1 MSGHLYQYEADQIE
15 GQHRYLELIRD
26 YQDQPQ
32 DGRVRSSNLSMELD
46 RLECAMLDHPPVY
59 TNGLGELEV
68 RRKGLI
74 LPTVADFS
82 MVRDAPTGD
91 FQVIQPNRWAELI
104 AGQDAVDLTPLFT
117 HKLDQ
122 NGHGS
127 CGAEGLTQGCMLAL
141 AKATGKAP
149 PLLNPL
155 FMYHTTSGGRDQG
168 SSLQANIAFALK
180 HGVASEAVWSRKRG
194 FLSIPS
200 PAAYADARNYML
212 LEYSQVRNWIEFG
225 TALLL
230 GWPVYF
236 GYLGHAIVAI
246 TLLDEE
252 RFRFANSWSVGW
264 GDQGAG
270 TLHKDRIYWS
280 YGAYAIRVITS
291 RLAA

>member
-1 MSGHLYQYEADQIE
+1 MTDLAQYEADQIE

-32 DGRVRSSNLSMELD
+32 EDRVRSSNLSMELD
-46 RLECAMLDHPPVY
+46 RLECAMLDNPPVY
-59 TNGLGELEV
+59 TNGLGELAV
-68 RRKGLI
+68 RQKGLL
-74 LPTVADFS
+74 LPTVVEFS
-82 MVRDAPTGD
+82 RVHDAPTGD

-104 AGQDAVDLTPLFT
+104 AGQDAVDLTPLFM

-122 NGHGS
+122 NGKGS
-127 CGAEGLTQGCMLAL
+127 CGAEGLTQGIMLTL

-168 SSLQANIAFALK
+168 SSLQANIAFAMK
-180 HGVASEAVWSRKRG
+180 HGVASEAVWPRSKG
-194 FLSIPS
+194 FLTKPS
-200 PAAYADARNYML
+200 LLAYADARSYVL
-212 LEYSQVRNWIEFG
+212 LEYSQVRNWIEFA

-236 GYLGHAIVAI
+236 GYTGHAICAVK
-246 TLLDEE
+246 LLDQE
-252 RFRFANSWSVGW
+252 RFRYANSWSKDW
-264 GDQGAG
+264 GDNGAG
-270 TLHKDRIYWS
+270 TLHKDRIYWN